1 MTDAAS
7 SAHAVVVGA
16 SLAGLRGAEALRRA
30 GFAGRLTIVGA
41 EPHPPYD
48 RPPLSKH
55 VLTGEVPA
63 EATRLPGLLALDAEW
78 RLGCAASGLDRASR
92 TLRLA
97 DGTELSYDRLL
108 VATGTRARP
117 WPNPHEGRLGGV
129 HTIRDRDDAA
139 SLRAALAARPRRVLI
154 IGGGF
159 IGCEVASAC
168 RSLDLP
174 VTLVEPSPT
183 PLARVLG
190 THLGSVVG
198 ALHESRGV
206 DLRSGAEVEWLEDDG
221 AGRVARAHLAGGG
234 SVEADIVVVALG
246 AVRNTDWLAGSGLS
260 ADPGGLDCDK
270 RGYALDEAGRPDTR
284 IAAAGDVARFP
295 HPLYDGRRVALEHWG
310 HAVEQAEHAGRL
322 LAGHE
327 AAAPYAALPTFW
339 STQGGINIK
348 SVGLTQ
354 GADGLA
360 IVQGSPAEGRFLA
373 LYGREGRCIAAVS
386 VDCARWLPA
395 YAAMIEARAPFPPIR
410 QGTDQPGHLPVLPP
424 GFPEKPRR

>member
-1 MTDAAS
+1 MTAPAS
-7 SAHAVVVGA
+7 GHAVVVGA
-16 SLAGLRGAEALRRA
+16 ALAGLRGAEALRRA
-30 GFAGRLTIVGA
+30 GFSGPLTIVGA

-63 EATRLPGLLALDAEW
+63 DGTRLPNLVGLDAAWRLGAAATRL
-78 RLGCAASGLDRASR
+78 DRESR
-92 TLRLA
+92 TIHLA
-97 DGTELSYDRLL
+97 DGTALPYDRLL

-129 HTIRDRDDAA
+129 HTIRNRDDAA
-139 SLRAALAARPRRVLI
+139 ALRAALRGRPKRVLI
-154 IGGGF
+154 VGGGF

-168 RSLDLP
+168 RSLDIP

-190 THLGSVVG
+190 THLGAAVG

-206 DLRSGAEVEWLEDDG
+206 ELRSGAEVEWLEDDG
-221 AGRVARAHLAGGG
+221 AGHVARAHLAGGG
-234 SVEADIVVVALG
+234 SVEADVVVVALG

-260 ADPGGLDCDK
+260 ADPGGLDCDA
-270 RGYALDEAGRPDTR
+270 RGHALDEAGQPDTA

-310 HAVEQAEHAGRL
+310 HAVAQAEHAGRL
-322 LAGHE
+322 LAGRPAE
-327 AAAPYAALPTFW
+327 APYGALPTFW
-339 STQGGINIK
+339 STQGGLNIK
-348 SVGLTQ
+348 SVGLTD
-354 GADGLA
+354 GADG
-360 IVQGSPAEGRFLA
+360 IVIAQGSPREGRFLA
-373 LYGREGRCIAAVS
+373 LYGRAGRCIAAVS
-386 VDCARWLPA
+386 IDCARWLPA

-410 QGTDQPGHLPVLPP
+410 RGTDQPGGLEILPP
-424 GFPEKPRR
+424 GWPERARR